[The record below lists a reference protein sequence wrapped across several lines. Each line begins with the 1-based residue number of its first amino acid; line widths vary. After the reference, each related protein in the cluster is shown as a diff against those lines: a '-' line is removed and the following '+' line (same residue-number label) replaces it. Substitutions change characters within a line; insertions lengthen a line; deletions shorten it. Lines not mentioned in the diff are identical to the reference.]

1 VAHFFMIT
9 DDIQIWQIGKK
20 IKVGDFLPVDNVKQY
35 CWLVWEVTENINYCF
50 FKVDDNVSSN
60 D

>member
-1 VAHFFMIT
+1 MAHFFMIT

-20 IKVGDFLPVDNVKQY
+20 IKVGDFLPVDNVQHY

-50 FKVDDNVSSN
+50 FKVDENV
-60 D
+60 